1 MRESTYR
8 THQKILGAI
17 LVAYG
22 ALNFTAGVALL
33 ASINV
38 VNIFVDEVD
47 IIQLVTLFSRVIGG
61 ILLLTSIPAIVGGI
75 GLIQEKDWSKF
86 LGLIVGIIYLLFFP
100 IGTLIGIYS
109 IWLNAQTVIKEKEPR
124 YATDLV
130 KEKANPAG

>member
-1 MRESTYR
+1 MRENTYR
-8 THQKILGAI
+8 THQKILGAL

-22 ALNFTAGVALL
+22 ALNFTGGVALF

-38 VNIFVDEVD
+38 VNIFVDEIEV
-47 IIQLVTLFSRVIGG
+47 IQLVTLFGRLIGG
-61 ILLLTSIPAIVGGI
+61 ILVLTSIPAIIAGI
-75 GLIQEKDWSKF
+75 GFIQEKDWSKI

-130 KEKANPAG
+130 KEGS